1 MRSREQKVLLFTPS
15 DITCCLTSS
24 YYLCFSPLLHHYFPY
39 LYSCNPT
46 SNAFQRL
53 ILYIL
58 PDILNHIVVI
68 LSHYALFNPSCFLFL
83 LLSCSPPT
91 NFVTSFTIMQRWKWS
106 EIRMPQSSFCI
117 IVYREEERMLPGPRY
132 TLFNN
137 LFFSPL
143 LSISLVHAL
152 PPQPTIGLR
161 GVNEQTS
168 WSLRRT
174 P

>member
-1 MRSREQKVLLFTPS
+1 MISHVVWRHRTISVSAPSYTITFPTSTLATPLPMLFRDWVYTFSQIYSIILSLYCP
-15 DITCCLTSS
+15 IT
-24 YYLCFSPLLHHYFPY
+24 
-39 LYSCNPT
+39 LYS
-46 SNAFQRL
+46 
-53 ILYIL
+53 L
-58 PDILNHIVVI
+58 PLVSFSFYFH
-68 LSHYALFNPSCFLFL
+68 
-83 LLSCSPPT
+83 CSPPT
-91 NFVTSFTIMQRWKWS
+91 NFVTSFNIMQRWKWS
-106 EIRMPQSSFCI
+106 EIRMPQSNFCI

-143 LSISLVHAL
+143 LSISLLHAL